1 MKTHRAS
8 LVLSGAVAALIA
20 GCGKPDNAV
29 PPTPTTSAPPPAV
42 AAVQPPAAPTPPMV
56 PETATAPDD
65 ATLASRVRE
74 ALLADA
80 DVKDQ
85 KIEVSAAEGV
95 IQLSGFVDSGTQTA
109 RAAEVAGAVD
119 GVRSVDNRLELKA
132 GSTAAAVPGQPGA
145 QAKVDDGSITNQIK
159 SALLA
164 DPYMNNFDVAV
175 VTRNGEVQ
183 LSGFVSSR
191 EQADDVVALAHR
203 TEGVKN
209 VISTLTVGSAESPR
223 QQ

>member
-1 MKTHRAS
+1 MNKYRSTF
-8 LVLSGAVAALIA
+8 VFSGAVAALMA
-20 GCGKPDNAV
+20 GCGKPDT

-42 AAVQPPAAPTPPMV
+42 AAVQPAPAVA

-65 ATLASRVRE
+65 STLVSRVRE

-80 DVKDQ
+80 EVKDQ
-85 KIEVSAAEGV
+85 QIEVSAADGV
-95 IQLSGFVDSGTQTA
+95 VQLSGFVDSGTQTA

-132 GSTAAAVPGQPGA
+132 GATAAAPAAGEPA
-145 QAKVDDGSITNQIK
+145 QAKVDDAAITTQIK
-159 SALLA
+159 EALLA

-183 LSGFVSSR
+183 LSGFVANR
-191 EQADDVVALAHR
+191 DQADDVVALAHK
-203 TEGVKN
+203 TEGVKS
-209 VISTLTVGSAESPR
+209 VTSTLSVGSAESAS

>member
-1 MKTHRAS
+1 MKTQGVHFI
-8 LVLSGAVAALIA
+8 VFSGAVAVLMA
-20 GCGKPDNAV
+20 GCGKPDDAS
-29 PPTPTTSAPPPAV
+29 PPVPTTSAPPPAV
-42 AAVQPPAAPTPPMV
+42 AALQPPVSSTPAMA

-74 ALLADA
+74 ALQEDA
-80 DVKDQ
+80 EVKDQ
-85 KIEVSAAEGV
+85 KIEVSASDGV
-95 IQLSGFVDSGTQTA
+95 VQLSGFVDSGDQTA
-109 RAAEVAGAVD
+109 RAATVAGAVD

-132 GSTAAAVPGQPGA
+132 GATAAAPSGQPGQPPA
-145 QAKVDDGSITNQIK
+145 VNDAAITGQIK
-159 SALLA
+159 EALLA

-183 LSGFVSSR
+183 LSGFVASQ

-209 VISTLTVGSAESPR
+209 VVSTLTVGNAESSR
-223 QQ
+223 